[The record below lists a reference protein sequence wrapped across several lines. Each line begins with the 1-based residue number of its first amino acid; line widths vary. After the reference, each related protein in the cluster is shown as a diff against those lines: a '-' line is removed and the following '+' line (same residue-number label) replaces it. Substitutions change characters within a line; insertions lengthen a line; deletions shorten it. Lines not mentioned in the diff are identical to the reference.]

1 MRKENLENLP
11 NLSREQLSYLSNKRW
26 AWKIVLIVFITV
38 TAFIVAWVINTRTLA
53 NKDIRIEEIR
63 TLKR

>member
-11 NLSREQLSYLSNKRW
+11 DLSKEQLSYLSDKRW

>member
-1 MRKENLENLP
+1 MSKYDKIPKDISDNQVRVIND
-11 NLSREQLSYLSNKRW
+11 QIW

-38 TAFIVAWVINTRTLA
+38 TAFIGAWVINTRTLA

-63 TLKR
+63 TLKK